1 MPSVALVSF
10 LKVISLLGPV
20 LIAGKLFRSGLYRRY
35 PVFFAYFLF
44 RVPNAIWP
52 FFLDNNSNIY
62 LHFWIVT
69 EPVFWIFNIL
79 LVSELYRLVLE
90 KHKGIYS
97 LGRWFL
103 YLGTGVSVT
112 ISALSL
118 IPKIKPEMPQAS
130 RIIGYHFAAERGID
144 FSLAIFILLILL
156 FLAVFHVPLVRNVK
170 VHSAIYSVYF
180 LSNTIGLLL
189 RSIFGLRSKVEVDL
203 LFMAASCGCMI
214 AWLLLLNPKGEEVR
228 SRAPTVDPGAETR
241 LLHHLNSLNR
251 TLLAS
256 GK

>member
-1 MPSVALVSF
+1 MPSVALV
-10 LKVISLLGPV
+10 LKVVSLLGSV
-20 LIAGKLFRSGLYRRY
+20 LVAGKLFRSGLYLRY
-35 PVFFAYFLF
+35 PVFFAFFLF
-44 RVPNAIWP
+44 RVPNFVWP
-52 FFLDNNSNIY
+52 FFLDTNSNIY

-69 EPVFWIFNIL
+69 ESLFWVFYIL
-79 LVSELYRLVLE
+79 LVLELYRLVLE

-103 YLGTGVSVT
+103 YLGTGVSVAL
-112 ISALSL
+112 SALSL

-130 RIIGYHFAAERGID
+130 RIIGYYFAAERGID

-156 FLAVFHVPLVRNVK
+156 FLAVFHVPLGRNVK
-170 VHSAIYSVYF
+170 VHSAIYSAYF
-180 LSNTIGLLL
+180 LSNTIALLL
-189 RSIFGLRSKVEVDL
+189 RSIFGLRLKVEVDL
-203 LFMAASCGCMI
+203 LFTAASCGCMV

-228 SRAPTVDPGAETR
+228 FRAPSVDPGAETR
-241 LLHHLNSLNR
+241 LLRHLNSLNR